1 MRWKMLFTFTD
12 YGSVLAAPLEEYH
25 RRVAIDLRTLLETLL
40 EIERFEG
47 SDTHKQFRHFVAT
60 LPSAR
65 FTLVVR
71 R

>member
-12 YGSVLAAPLEEYH
+12 YGSVLAAPLEAYH

-47 SDTHKQFRHFVAT
+47 SDTHT
-60 LPSAR
+60 NSLDI
-65 FTLVVR
+65 L
-71 R
+71 